1 MARKM
6 PEIIDVN
13 ARRLEELLAR
23 AVSNTLREDDTQLL
37 RQIFDSYMYLF
48 ELVGDKNTTIARLR
62 KLFFGA
68 STEKASKLFREARQP
83 DVSRSSGDDNATSEP
98 AHSEPG
104 SEPAMGAA
112 GHGKAPRGHGRYGAR
127 DYSGACHVDV
137 PHPDLSAGDGCP
149 ECFQGTLYDQPP
161 STFVRF
167 TGQAPLQATVY
178 RRQRLRCN
186 LCGKV
191 FTAPAPKEM
200 DRPKYDQTACSMIGL
215 LKYGNGMP
223 FNRQQQ
229 LQRNCEIPL
238 AASTQWEIVAAGATA
253 MTPVYEEHIR
263 CPTGQQPLRTRAQ
276 EGDPASQE
284 LHVLQDSSRCPSR

>member
-13 ARRLEELLAR
+13 AQRLEELLVR

-112 GHGKAPRGHGRYGAR
+112 GHG
-127 DYSGACHVDV
+127 
-137 PHPDLSAGDGCP
+137 
-149 ECFQGTLYDQPP
+149 
-161 STFVRF
+161 
-167 TGQAPLQATVY
+167 
-178 RRQRLRCN
+178 
-186 LCGKV
+186 
-191 FTAPAPKEM
+191 
-200 DRPKYDQTACSMIGL
+200 
-215 LKYGNGMP
+215 
-223 FNRQQQ
+223 
-229 LQRNCEIPL
+229 
-238 AASTQWEIVAAGATA
+238 
-253 MTPVYEEHIR
+253 
-263 CPTGQQPLRTRAQ
+263 
-276 EGDPASQE
+276 
-284 LHVLQDSSRCPSR
+284 